1 MMNLKFFSIAIV
13 LVVTIFNGINN
24 FSKPKTYKHVAYN
37 IDTQQSGESFFKTQC
52 GFCHS
57 KEELIAPDMN
67 KIKAAYLQK
76 YPSKDA
82 FVKAVTAFVKN
93 PDKKNAIYREGI
105 DNFSDM
111 PKMPFK
117 DAQII
122 SVAEYIFSA
131 SSL

>member
-13 LVVTIFNGINN
+13 FGVTIFNGISNL
-24 FSKPKTYKHVAYN
+24 SKPQTYQKVAYN
-37 IDTQQSGESFFKTQC
+37 TETQQSGEAFFKTQC
-52 GFCHS
+52 GFCHT

-67 KIKAAYLQK
+67 KIKAAYLKK

-82 FVKAVTAFVKN
+82 FVKAVMDFVKN

-105 DNFSDM
+105 DNFTDM

-117 DAQII
+117 DAQIK
-122 SVAEYIFSA
+122 SVAEYIFNA
-131 SSL
+131 SSF